1 MKTPLPKYGT
11 YNLSYTG
18 IVDPPRVFSSFR
30 YPWIPNFF
38 AADSKGS
45 QSFSTIPQRETQPTT
60 EGYPKSTHVLLWS
73 AKEPRPIPNDTTMEC
88 EATHRR
94 CVYRSKVFVFFPI
107 RSVDSTVLKGY
118 YKNYRDLQS
127 TSVYSLRYLR
137 GSLRATEYRRAL

>member
-60 EGYPKSTHVLLWS
+60 EGHPKSTHVLLWS
-73 AKEPRPIPNDTTMEC
+73 AKGDTKFT
-88 EATHRR
+88 
-94 CVYRSKVFVFFPI
+94 
-107 RSVDSTVLKGY
+107 RSVVDVTLRVLSVLQRCLSQPTETKTTASTVGMSGSPEERLGH
-118 YKNYRDLQS
+118 S
-127 TSVYSLRYLR
+127 SVPPAA
-137 GSLRATEYRRAL
+137 GGM